1 MGIDA
6 PEQVAS
12 MLRVKLS
19 PKLTILDAG
28 CGTGLSGKA
37 LLAAGFI
44 TIDGIDVSRR
54 SLEVASMT
62 DAYRTLRAI
71 DLQRLPLP
79 IPHWLYYRIK
89 WFFLHHGLQCQGI
102 YGKNRLGIN
111 LLNNL
116 TAKPDKEGGATNHFG
131 GVALTVFL

>member
-1 MGIDA
+1 
-6 PEQVAS
+6 

-19 PKLTILDAG
+19 PKLTILDAGCGMRDAG